1 MHAITILPSE
11 KAAERKR
18 REVFAGSDATVTLDE
33 TIFSLSHF
41 LKTVTITTKPVLT
54 RPLQKHFIFYCLKKN
69 SLRYF
74 EKLKHSPGLANAFLT
89 TIRQLKRHNISP
101 EHLEGLL
108 KETGSLKEFDL
119 LKTYERYEALKKEK
133 DVLDEEDI
141 YQLPIQNIPCENL
154 VLENFFE
161 SYPAL
166 DSFLSQFKFTFK
178 TPDIPKPEVLKQAH
192 LFSLPSPHQETDWF
206 LMRLQNLLEEGVAI
220 HQIGIFMGG
229 IPKNYDPIWKKMEA
243 MGLVE
248 GETPFLKWRERAEG
262 RLALLTASQINSEDA
277 FLTEWID
284 RFLAKTENKDIAN
297 LLEPLRFL
305 NHVLN
310 IGKLKRQEWLEWIKE
325 NLDQSPQTKIRE
337 SLNGIQWMEPN
348 GGDFVPLKYFWVPQ
362 MLEGTFPSLSASPF
376 FQDKRDRSRKEWNVL
391 CEAFPEP
398 QDLFE
403 KKRAIFLYQLSLA
416 KEAWL
421 TYPRRDSFGQ
431 DLGSSPF
438 TWDFSEAE
446 NIKEVAPLFFGQET
460 LNQKLKIEKERLS
473 DDLKT
478 DAFHANF
485 KDNPLLQQL
494 GPQKKEHIFS
504 PSRLETYAQ
513 CPFKYFSNRVLN
525 IPQEKE
531 YSPQVDPEDRGTLFH
546 NCLEKFLK
554 EHGNLFLEARQE
566 TTKEKELFETLG
578 KVIEE
583 VFREMTPQMVYANAE
598 LYQHLKQ
605 KTLEQATLLL
615 QNELEESRNID
626 SPLTPTHFE
635 WGFGTSLENS
645 LDIGDIHLGGRIDRI
660 DCDDASKNFLVLDYK
675 TGNSATTRFQDKLL
689 NGLSLQLPIYITAV
703 QKLLLQDYTPI
714 GGMLISTKLGERKQG
729 LLDSQFNKTHFLM
742 RKGSKALLET
752 EDMKQTI
759 EATMKMIKN
768 YVEKIRSGYFS
779 AEPKDCKASCDYKD
793 ICRYPLKPF
802 E

>member
-1 MHAITILPSE
+1 MRTITIHPSE
-11 KAAERKR
+11 KATERKQ
-18 REVFAGSDATVTLDE
+18 REVFAQSDAVVTLDE

-41 LKTVTITTKPVLT
+41 LKTITVTTQPVLT
-54 RPLQKHFIFYCLKKN
+54 RPLQKHFIFYCLKKYP
-69 SLRYF
+69 LRYF
-74 EKLKHSPGLANAFLT
+74 EKLKHSPVLANTFLT
-89 TIRQLKRHNISP
+89 AIRQLKRHNIFP
-101 EHLEGLL
+101 EQLESLL

-133 DVLDEEDI
+133 GVLDEEDV
-141 YQLPIQNIPCENL
+141 YYLPIQNISCENL

-166 DSFLSQFKFTFK
+166 DSFLSKFKATFK
-178 TPDIPKPEVLKQAH
+178 TPDIPKPEVLKQAQ

-206 LMRLQNLLEEGVAI
+206 LMRLQKLLEEGVAI

-229 IPKNYDPIWKKMEA
+229 ISKNYDPVWKKMEA

-248 GETPFLKWRERAEG
+248 GETPFLTWREKAEG
-262 RLALLTASQINSEDA
+262 RSALLAGSQINSEEA
-277 FLTEWID
+277 SLTEWID
-284 RFLAKTENKDIAN
+284 RFLTKTENKDIAT

-305 NHVLN
+305 NHALN
-310 IGKLKRQEWLEWIKE
+310 IGKLKRQEWLEWFKE
-325 NLDQSPQTKIRE
+325 NLDRAPQTKIRE
-337 SLNGIQWMEPN
+337 SLNGIQWIEFN
-348 GGDFVPLKYFWVPQ
+348 GGDFAPLQYLWVPQ
-362 MLEGTFPSLSASPF
+362 MLEGTFPTLSTSPF

-391 CEAFPEP
+391 CKAFPEP

-403 KKRAIFLYQLSLA
+403 KKRTIFLYQLSLA

-421 TYPRRDSFGQ
+421 TYPRRDSFGR
-431 DLGSSPF
+431 DLGSSPL
-438 TWDFSEAE
+438 TWDFGEAQ
-446 NIKEVAPLFFGQET
+446 NVKEVPPLFFGQET
-460 LNQKLKIEKERLS
+460 LNQKLKIEEERLS
-473 DDLKT
+473 DDLQT

-485 KDNPLLQQL
+485 KKSPLLQQL
-494 GPQKKEHIFS
+494 DPQKKEHIFS

-513 CPFKYFSNRVLN
+513 CPFKYFSNRILN

-554 EHGNLFLEARQE
+554 EHGDLFLETRKDPS
-566 TTKEKELFETLG
+566 KEKELFEKLE

-583 VFREMTPQMVYANAE
+583 VFQEMTSQMVYANAE

-615 QNELEESRNID
+615 QNELEEARNIE
-626 SPLTPTHFE
+626 SPLVPTHFE

-645 LDIGDIHLGGRIDRI
+645 LDMGDIHLGGRIDRI

-675 TGNSATTRFQDKLL
+675 TGSSATTKFQDKLL

-703 QKLLLQDYTPI
+703 QKLLLKDYTPI
-714 GGMLISTKLGERKQG
+714 GGMLISAKSGERKQG
-729 LLDSQFNKTHFLM
+729 LLDNQFNKTHFLM

-752 EDMKQTI
+752 EDLEQTI
-759 EATMKMIKN
+759 KATMEMIKN

-779 AEPKDCKASCDYKD
+779 AEPKDCKAKCDYKD